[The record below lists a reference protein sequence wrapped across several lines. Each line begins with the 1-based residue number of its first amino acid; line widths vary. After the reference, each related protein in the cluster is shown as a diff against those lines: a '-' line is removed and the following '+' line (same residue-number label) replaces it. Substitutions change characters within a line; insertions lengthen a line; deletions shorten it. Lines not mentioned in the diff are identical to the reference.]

1 MEILLLVLGVIIGA
15 AVAYTIL
22 KGRWEAERESL
33 RAQLI
38 EEFEEKIQATQARL
52 IQTYEGKL
60 RLLQEE
66 QRDAIRQARKDST
79 DQSRA
84 VLKGKMAEQIAPMLP
99 GFDYWPAD
107 ARFLG
112 SPIDYVVFDGYTEVK
127 DNGASGDD
135 LEVVI
140 LDIKKGRSS
149 LNRGQRQIARAVR
162 EGRVRFEIVRIF
174 DDGTV
179 KSHKWRSR
187 RRRKR

>member
-38 EEFEEKIQATQARL
+38 EEFEEKTQATQARL

-179 KSHKWRSR
+179 KSHAWRSR